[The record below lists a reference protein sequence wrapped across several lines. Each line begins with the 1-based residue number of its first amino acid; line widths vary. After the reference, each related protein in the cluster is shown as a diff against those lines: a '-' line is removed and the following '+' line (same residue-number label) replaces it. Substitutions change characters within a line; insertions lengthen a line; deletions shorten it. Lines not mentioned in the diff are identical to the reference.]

1 MPLLSVSARK
11 EMADLDMGGAGQDS
25 SGKDDLTNYSESKSL
40 CCAGDY
46 WWKEGPPLF
55 VMVSVTS
62 TAQDKEK
69 KTMKSSVTSAIKNT
83 NYL

>member
-25 SGKDDLTNYSESKSL
+25 SGKDDLTNYSESNNKDCETFVSESKSL

-46 WWKEGPPLF
+46 W
-55 VMVSVTS
+55 
-62 TAQDKEK
+62 
-69 KTMKSSVTSAIKNT
+69 
-83 NYL
+83 